1 MLNPNHEMVCTA
13 MPMACKTNSTF
24 LLDTDCLANAEDVK
38 ADDNGKLRHNGKKI
52 EFVELSE
59 GQVRQIKEKPDT
71 LERGQYKLSSISFPE
86 HIGCI
91 LVTLIS
97 SDG

>member
-1 MLNPNHEMVCTA
+1 MVCTA

-38 ADDNGKLRHNGKKI
+38 ADDNGKFRHNGEKI

-71 LERGQYKLSSISFPE
+71 LERGSISFPE

>member
-1 MLNPNHEMVCTA
+1 LN
-13 MPMACKTNSTF
+13 
-24 LLDTDCLANAEDVK
+24 
-38 ADDNGKLRHNGKKI
+38 GG
-52 EFVELSE
+52 
-59 GQVRQIKEKPDT
+59 
-71 LERGQYKLSSISFPE
+71 SISFPE